1 MMDEAEIEAL
11 ATILEARLHQHEA
24 ARHHSRRKHW
34 PRRAML
40 VCVVVIAAGLIHYVV
55 EDVGLRSAAQSGE
68 MVLAALFEAVFTK
81 AREFE

>member
-1 MMDEAEIEAL
+1 MMEETEIEML
-11 ATILEARLHQHEA
+11 ATVLEARLHQHET

-34 PRRAML
+34 PRRAAL
-40 VCVVVIAAGLIHYVV
+40 ACVVVVAAGLIHYII

-68 MVLAALFEAVFTK
+68 MILAALFEAVFTK